1 MSALPVKA
9 KLKNE
14 RIMARSD
21 LMKFWKLLTD
31 TKFTG
36 SPSKL
41 NEEDI
46 MQMGKDAGIIEMEI
60 EAAIRGLKEFKN
72 QNE

>member
-1 MSALPVKA
+1 
-9 KLKNE
+9 
-14 RIMARSD
+14 MARSD

-31 TKFTG
+31 AKFTG

-46 MQMGKDAGIIEMEI
+46 KRMGKDAGIFEMEI
-60 EAAIRGLKEFKN
+60 EAAIRGLQEFKN

>member
-1 MSALPVKA
+1 
-9 KLKNE
+9 
-14 RIMARSD
+14 
-21 LMKFWKLLTD
+21 MKFWKLLTD
-31 TKFTG
+31 AKFTG

-46 MQMGKDAGIIEMEI
+46 KRMGKDAGIIEIEI
-60 EAAIRGLKEFKN
+60 EATILGLQEFKS

>member
-1 MSALPVKA
+1 
-9 KLKNE
+9 
-14 RIMARSD
+14 MARSD

-46 MQMGKDAGIIEMEI
+46 MQMGKDAGIIEMKI
-60 EAAIRGLKEFKN
+60 EAAIRGMQEFKD

>member
-1 MSALPVKA
+1 
-9 KLKNE
+9 
-14 RIMARSD
+14 MARSD
-21 LMKFWKLLTD
+21 LMTFWKLLVD
-31 TKFTG
+31 AKFTG
-36 SPSKL
+36 SPLKL

-46 MQMGKDAGIIEMEI
+46 KRMGKDAGIIEMEI

>member
-1 MSALPVKA
+1 
-9 KLKNE
+9 
-14 RIMARSD
+14 
-21 LMKFWKLLTD
+21 MKFWKLLTD
-31 TKFTG
+31 AKFTG

-46 MQMGKDAGIIEMEI
+46 KRMGKDAGIFEMEI
-60 EAAIRGLKEFKN
+60 EAALRGLQEFKN